1 MADQGSP
8 KGPPVDTCPPTRDGD
23 DTSGP
28 REKALRHPES
38 AVAARERTIQ
48 PRARELD
55 GNDIAERESAVAAR
69 EEAVL
74 SREDAARLREEAV
87 RAQEEL
93 ERAKAERERLM
104 IETREANERLVAATR
119 HAQTLSEEAE
129 KANRLKD
136 EFLATVSHELRT
148 PLNAVLGW
156 VRMLAAGHVKG
167 DRVAHAI
174 GTIERNASALAEMID
189 DLLDVSRIIAGTLE
203 IAHDPVDLI
212 ATAHTALDAFKPL
225 AAAKNIDLRFSSEP
239 SCALVSGDAGR
250 LQQVVSNLLANAIKF
265 TPHDGRVDVSI
276 ACPGP
281 FVEVVVAD
289 TGQGISPEF
298 LPHVFERF
306 RQGDLKPTRRHQGL
320 GLGLAIVRQLVE
332 LHEGTVRA
340 ESPGPGQGATFT
352 IRIPVLTSTALME
365 RRQERRE
372 TPPLPRL
379 DGLHILVVEDHPDSR
394 ELMSTVLEQAGA
406 SVTAV
411 TSVKQAFEALKT
423 RPPHALVSDIG
434 LPDEDGYALIRRLRR
449 REAKYGG
456 FLPAVALTGYV
467 RDEDRARVL
476 AAGYQAHLPKPVE
489 AAQLTAAIAALT
501 RAPGAVSPRD
511 E

>member
-1 MADQGSP
+1 VARGVHLIHGTMADQGSP
-8 KGPPVDTCPPTRDGD
+8 KGPPVDTCPPARDGD

-203 IAHDPVDLI
+203 IAHDPNAKANEVLHDDPRPDREGC
-212 ATAHTALDAFKPL
+212 TAGRHAL
-225 AAAKNIDLRFSSEP
+225 FSRTMRSG
-239 SCALVSGDAGR
+239 ALVS
-250 LQQVVSNLLANAIKF
+250 
-265 TPHDGRVDVSI
+265 
-276 ACPGP
+276 
-281 FVEVVVAD
+281 
-289 TGQGISPEF
+289 
-298 LPHVFERF
+298 
-306 RQGDLKPTRRHQGL
+306 
-320 GLGLAIVRQLVE
+320 
-332 LHEGTVRA
+332 
-340 ESPGPGQGATFT
+340 
-352 IRIPVLTSTALME
+352 
-365 RRQERRE
+365 
-372 TPPLPRL
+372 PRL
-379 DGLHILVVEDHPDSR
+379 GEHTR
-394 ELMSTVLEQAGA
+394 EVLGEIGYTDANIDQLLSSGAVLE
-406 SVTAV
+406 T
-411 TSVKQAFEALKT
+411 
-423 RPPHALVSDIG
+423 
-434 LPDEDGYALIRRLRR
+434 
-449 REAKYGG
+449 
-456 FLPAVALTGYV
+456 
-467 RDEDRARVL
+467 
-476 AAGYQAHLPKPVE
+476 
-489 AAQLTAAIAALT
+489 
-501 RAPGAVSPRD
+501 
-511 E
+511 